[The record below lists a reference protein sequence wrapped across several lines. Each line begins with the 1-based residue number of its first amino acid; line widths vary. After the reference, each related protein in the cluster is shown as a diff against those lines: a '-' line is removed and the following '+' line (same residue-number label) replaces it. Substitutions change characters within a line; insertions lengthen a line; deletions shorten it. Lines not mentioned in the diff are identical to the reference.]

1 MSAIS
6 TVFWTFTGAGG
17 HVVAPAA
24 VYGGTYG
31 FLRHVAARFGVQ
43 TDFVD
48 ITDLNQVRAAMRPET
63 QIVYAET
70 VANPTTAVADL
81 PALAEIA
88 HAHGALLVVDS
99 TMAPPVICRP
109 LEHGV
114 DLVLHSATKYLGGH
128 SDTTGGVVSGAPG
141 LISQI
146 RAVRVDTGGAL
157 APDEAFLLRRGLET
171 LPLRVHRQCSTAML
185 FAAAVARHPA
195 VRRVDYPGLPG
206 HPGHQTAIRLF
217 DAGPEGT
224 RFGAIVTITPHGGRQ
239 AGYELADRLRVGQ
252 VATSLGGTHTVVSH
266 VASTTHRQFDDAALA
281 AAGMDPGAVRFSIG
295 LEDAEDLI
303 ADVHQALDRWPGDD
317 PPLYVPGGLPRAPG
331 PRLADD
337 ESDGW
342 EQIDREQRGASV
354 SQKRKIRVAVVFGG
368 RGPEHAISCA
378 SGGTVLACID
388 RDRYDV
394 VPIGI
399 LPDGRWVLTAD
410 EPERLAITGGQLP
423 SVEAVAEPGGQ
434 VLPWTAAAGALA
446 TKEPGAIPGELG
458 QVDVVLPMLHGP
470 FGEDGTMQGLLEMAG
485 VRYVGAGV
493 LASAVSMDKEYM
505 KLIFKAKGLPV
516 GPFVV
521 VRDRDWPPGAAE
533 TERKR
538 VLDAIGELGW
548 PLFVK
553 PARGGSSIGT
563 SRADDLAGLHE
574 SIETARRYD
583 RKVLVEQAIPGRE
596 VECAVLEGL
605 DGAPPDTSMPGQ
617 LVVDGGEEFFD
628 FEAKY
633 LDDAN
638 RMVIPAP
645 IPADHLEEVRRLA
658 AAAFEAVSG
667 EGLARVDFFYTPD
680 GEIVLNEI
688 NTMPGMTAASY
699 FPKMWA
705 ASGFSLR
712 ELIDRLIATALSK
725 SPGLR

>member
-1 MSAIS
+1 M
-6 TVFWTFTGAGG
+6 
-17 HVVAPAA
+17 
-24 VYGGTYG
+24 
-31 FLRHVAARFGVQ
+31 
-43 TDFVD
+43 
-48 ITDLNQVRAAMRPET
+48 N
-63 QIVYAET
+63 
-70 VANPTTAVADL
+70 
-81 PALAEIA
+81 
-88 HAHGALLVVDS
+88 
-99 TMAPPVICRP
+99 
-109 LEHGV
+109 
-114 DLVLHSATKYLGGH
+114 
-128 SDTTGGVVSGAPG
+128 
-141 LISQI
+141 
-146 RAVRVDTGGAL
+146 
-157 APDEAFLLRRGLET
+157 
-171 LPLRVHRQCSTAML
+171 
-185 FAAAVARHPA
+185 
-195 VRRVDYPGLPG
+195 
-206 HPGHQTAIRLF
+206 
-217 DAGPEGT
+217 
-224 RFGAIVTITPHGGRQ
+224 
-239 AGYELADRLRVGQ
+239 
-252 VATSLGGTHTVVSH
+252 
-266 VASTTHRQFDDAALA
+266 
-281 AAGMDPGAVRFSIG
+281 
-295 LEDAEDLI
+295 
-303 ADVHQALDRWPGDD
+303 
-317 PPLYVPGGLPRAPG
+317 
-331 PRLADD
+331 
-337 ESDGW
+337 
-342 EQIDREQRGASV
+342 
-354 SQKRKIRVAVVFGG
+354 QKRKIRVAVVFGG

-423 SVEAVAEPGGQ
+423 SVEAVAEPGAA
-434 VLPWTAAAGALA
+434 VLPWTAGGSGALA

-458 QVDVVLPMLHGP
+458 EVDVVLPMLHGP

-538 VLDAIGELGW
+538 VLDAISELGW

-563 SRADDLAGLHE
+563 SRADDLAGLYE

-583 RKVLVEQAIPGRE
+583 RKVLVERAIPGRE

-605 DGAPPDTSMPGQ
+605 DGAPPDTSLPGQ
-617 LVVDGGEEFFD
+617 LMVDGGEEFFD

-638 RMVIPAP
+638 RMEIPAP

-712 ELIDRLIATALSK
+712 ELIDRLITTALSK
-725 SPGLR
+725 SPGLH